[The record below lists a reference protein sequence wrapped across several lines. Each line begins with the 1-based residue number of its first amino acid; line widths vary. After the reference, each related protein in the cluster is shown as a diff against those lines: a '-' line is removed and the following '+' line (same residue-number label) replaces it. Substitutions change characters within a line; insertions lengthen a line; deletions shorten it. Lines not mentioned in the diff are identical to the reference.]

1 MEIATL
7 GCCVRVKLGAA
18 PADEAAENGGGQAAT
33 RPISQILSDIGK
45 ASAELERIERLKGE
59 LEAEYN
65 EATADRWPKII

>member
-1 MEIATL
+1 MTE
-7 GCCVRVKLGAA
+7 
-18 PADEAAENGGGQAAT
+18 ENGGGQAAT